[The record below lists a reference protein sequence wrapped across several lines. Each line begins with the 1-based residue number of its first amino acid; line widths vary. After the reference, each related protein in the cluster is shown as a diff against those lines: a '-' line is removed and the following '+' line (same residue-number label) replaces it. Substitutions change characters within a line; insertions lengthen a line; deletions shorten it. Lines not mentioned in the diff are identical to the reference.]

1 LIDGSILACDGFES
15 FLGCDSSEE
24 SADRSKGTGARVTE
38 KFNVFDFFFAQFW
51 FYFLNQLYKLRG
63 VFFVPGERN
72 SGMLFAEITQNCEA
86 SMQKFK
92 LSTLEPVVVFEVGL
106 DVGVIV
112 D

>member
-1 LIDGSILACDGFES
+1 
-15 FLGCDSSEE
+15 
-24 SADRSKGTGARVTE
+24 
-38 KFNVFDFFFAQFW
+38 
-51 FYFLNQLYKLRG
+51 
-63 VFFVPGERN
+63 
-72 SGMLFAEITQNCEA
+72 MLFAEITQNCEA